1 MAAAEE
7 KMLSLEELKQEMFQ
21 SLRDTGTIDM
31 IRVRCAAPCI
41 SAFSNDAAV
50 LLQSTG
56 AGAKAL
62 H

>member
-7 KMLSLEELKQEMFQ
+7 KMMSLEELKKKMFQ

-31 IRVRCAAPCI
+31 IRVRLCHASEYWL
-41 SAFSNDAAV
+41 SA
-50 LLQSTG
+50 LLVILTHPG
-56 AGAKAL
+56 ASATAL